1 MKKFL
6 SVRSLALAA
15 TLVFAAAVPAQ
26 ATVSNIKD
34 CAFGPAQVFDVQ
46 YNFSGGNLNISGVD
60 YPYGGSGQLN
70 SSNWSDGDY
79 VKFVDS
85 VSDPG
90 TLALERFNSSDVS
103 QGLLDATGTF
113 RAIGDDFI
121 FYLGGGFYGT
131 VITTGAG
138 FDYGDAAT
146 LAVTEEN
153 PSNATALAYTNCIAT
168 PISVGGDRDNP
179 GGSGGGGGGG
189 DTADPTLDLNLRCK
203 VGQLLAGKDVEYTG
217 EGLMADSEYV
227 LELHSQVI
235 ELGSGIADA
244 DGNFIDT
251 VTLPDNIEPG
261 EHRII
266 LRGLD
271 PDGNTLE
278 RTAYIYV
285 GTHGE
290 LLGKSFSGPF
300 SKADVLA
307 FTGPV
312 GYDPVMLGALGVL
325 ALLAGVVLIARRRA
339 RN

>member
-1 MKKFL
+1 MNK
-6 SVRSLALAA
+6 STAIRSFVVAV
-15 TLVFAAAVPAQ
+15 TLIFAAAAPAQ
-26 ATVSNIKD
+26 ATVTNIKD
-34 CAFGPAQVFDVQ
+34 GAVGPAPVFDVQ

-85 VSDPG
+85 TSNPG

-138 FDYGDAAT
+138 FAYGDAAT
-146 LAVTEEN
+146 LDVTEED
-153 PSNATALAYTNCIAT
+153 PSNATALAYSNCIET
-168 PISVGGDRDNP
+168 PIAVGGSRENP

-189 DTADPTLDLNLRCK
+189 ADNPTLDLNLHVK
-203 VGQLLAGKDVEYTG
+203 VGEILAGKDVEYTG

-266 LRGLD
+266 LRGTD

-278 RTAYIYV
+278 RVAYIYV
-285 GTHGE
+285 GTQGE
-290 LLGKSFSGPF
+290 LLAKSFSGPF
-300 SKADVLA
+300 SRADVLA

-312 GYDPVMLGALGVL
+312 GYDPAMLGALGVV
-325 ALLAGVVLIARRRA
+325 ALIAGVVLVARRRV
-339 RN
+339 RS